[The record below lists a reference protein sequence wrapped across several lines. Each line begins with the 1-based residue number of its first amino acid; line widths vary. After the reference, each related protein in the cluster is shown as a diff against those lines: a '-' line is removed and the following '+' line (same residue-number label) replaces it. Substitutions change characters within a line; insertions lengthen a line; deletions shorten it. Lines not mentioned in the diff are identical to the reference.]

1 MFQTIYRGLAIMTR
15 GFASLGV
22 FMLIVTMLAT
32 VVDVALRRTVNV
44 AIIGMVD
51 ITQLLVMGAVFMAIP
66 FAFFTESHIVIELVT
81 DRLPRRSI
89 AALKFAAALITIA
102 FMAAVLRYGWVQ
114 AIQQHGY
121 GDRSQTIGIPILLYW
136 IPLLAGS
143 ALSIAAAGLI
153 VLRQAIIAVSGED
166 PVR

>member
-1 MFQTIYRGLAIMTR
+1 MTR

-51 ITQLLVMGAVFMAIP
+51 ITQLLVMGAVFTAIP

-153 VLRQAIIAVSGED
+153 ALRQAIIAVSGED